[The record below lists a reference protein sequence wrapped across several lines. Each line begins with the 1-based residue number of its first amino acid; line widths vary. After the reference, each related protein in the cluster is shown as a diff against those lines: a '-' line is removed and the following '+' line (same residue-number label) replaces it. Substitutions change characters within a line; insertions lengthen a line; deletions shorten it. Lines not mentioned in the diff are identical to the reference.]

1 LTTLVV
7 GKELIDSTEYR
18 ESSSMLNRGFCR
30 IGFIG
35 ESLNFEGESV
45 FFLAIYVGGLFF
57 CWGVFS

>member
-1 LTTLVV
+1 
-7 GKELIDSTEYR
+7 
-18 ESSSMLNRGFCR
+18 MLNRGFCR

-57 CWGVFS
+57 CWGVFSCWNGLDLSGDLETSFL